1 MIPTEHIHP
10 MLVHFPI
17 ALVMIGF
24 LADLASLIIKKELC
38 FPKISFYLLII
49 GTLGALAAVTT
60 GYFFTSEMSGAAGDV
75 RETHELLAFATLLL
89 LIITSVLRIIL
100 LRKPD
105 NKGLK
110 WSAFILYAIA
120 AVLVSITGAMGGTL
134 VYNYMMP
141 L

>member
-1 MIPTEHIHP
+1 M
-10 MLVHFPI
+10 
-17 ALVMIGF
+17 
-24 LADLASLIIKKELC
+24 
-38 FPKISFYLLII
+38 LII
-49 GTLGALAAVTT
+49 GTLGALAVVTT

-75 RETHELLAFATLLL
+75 RETHELLAFATLSL
-89 LIITSVLRIIL
+89 LILTSVLRIIL

-105 NKGLK
+105 NNGLK